1 MLKERVAAFYLEHSS
16 TSSSLLD
23 LRVGMTDY
31 LAGLS
36 EKEKAELS
44 LKKSKGA
51 SRRLENISTPSLV
64 I

>member
-1 MLKERVAAFYLEHSS
+1 
-16 TSSSLLD
+16 
-23 LRVGMTDY
+23 MTDY